1 MKSVESIQ
9 RPLADYLSLPSHELF
24 ARTAAAKRALGNG
37 VMVLGHN
44 YQRDEVIEHADF
56 RGDSL
61 LLAKLAAEHSERPY
75 VVFCG
80 VHFMA
85 ETADILSRSRQTVI
99 LPDLAAGCSMA
110 EMAAIEQ
117 VDQCWDSLAGVLP
130 VEETV
135 TPGVYV
141 NSAAV
146 LKAFCGE
153 DGGITCTSSNARA
166 VIEWAWARREKV
178 LFFPDEHLGRN
189 TANKMGVP
197 RDQMIVWDPFQP
209 NGGNHIEAIRKA
221 RLILWKGHCSVH
233 QKFQPGHVDY
243 FREKHSSIK
252 IIVHPECHEDVVN
265 LADSCGSTEFII
277 RTVSAGEPGSI
288 WGVGTELNLVNR
300 LKRRQPDKQVYF
312 LSPTVC
318 QCATMFRIDAP
329 HLCWAMENLAEGHVV
344 NQISVPDDDKHWA
357 RIALQRMLDVSC
369 PARTFLPTPPFP
381 PSNHLSSPPLARW
394 SPRRSCGVGRSSPR
408 SIRSA
413 RSRRSKCP
421 SPGASA
427 RWRSWSPS
435 GGGREGE
442 RVSSPGAAS
451 RSLPR
456 SGS

>member
-1 MKSVESIQ
+1 MKSVESKQ
-9 RPLADYLSLPSHELF
+9 RPLADYQSLPSDELF
-24 ARTAAAKRALGNG
+24 ARIAAAKRALGDR

-61 LLAKLAAEHSERPY
+61 LLAKLAAERSERPY

-85 ETADILSRSRQTVI
+85 ETADILSRSQQTVI

-110 EMAAIEQ
+110 DMAAIEQ
-117 VDQCWDSLAGVLP
+117 VDECWDSLAGILP

-135 TPGVYV
+135 TPAVYV

-153 DGGITCTSSNARA
+153 HGGITCTSSNARA

-233 QKFQPGHVDY
+233 QMFQPAHVEY
-243 FREKHSSIK
+243 FRKTYPDLK
-252 IIVHPECHEDVVN
+252 VIVHPECHEEVVN
-265 LADSCGSTEFII
+265 RADLVGSTEFII
-277 RTVSAGEPGSI
+277 RTVSAAPAGTA
-288 WGVGTELNLVNR
+288 WAVGTELNLVNR
-300 LKRRQPDKQVYF
+300 LKRTQLDKRVFF
-312 LSPTVC
+312 LSSTVC

-344 NQISVPDDDKHWA
+344 NHIVVPDDEKAWA
-357 RIALQRMLDVSC
+357 KIALDRMMAVS
-369 PARTFLPTPPFP
+369 
-381 PSNHLSSPPLARW
+381 
-394 SPRRSCGVGRSSPR
+394 
-408 SIRSA
+408 
-413 RSRRSKCP
+413 
-421 SPGASA
+421 
-427 RWRSWSPS
+427 
-435 GGGREGE
+435 
-442 RVSSPGAAS
+442 
-451 RSLPR
+451 
-456 SGS
+456 